1 MDCCVLHTLIGWYTP
16 SPRLKSRFTQIS
28 PYSRGWW
35 LMAVDLHPFRGLAPT
50 VVLCHHY
57 VVLFGVLRYRGL
69 RCAPPTAVIFHRY
82 AVLCGCLA
90 IIMHYAL
97 CIMNYALKKAHGWD
111 PITANAVPSGICI
124 CFKLS
129 ALGFKLREAVNYEL
143 FCFSNPLCFL
153 YQNQN

>member
-1 MDCCVLHTLIGWYTP
+1 MMYGFSPPPTEIEVYPDIALQSRLVADGRGFAPIPWVGTHGCVLSPLRGSIWCVALPWVTLRSTHGCD
-16 SPRLKSRFTQIS
+16 IS
-28 PYSRGWW
+28 P
-35 LMAVDLHPFRGLAPT
+35 
-50 VVLCHHY
+50 
-57 VVLFGVLRYRGL
+57 
-69 RCAPPTAVIFHRY
+69 
-82 AVLCGCLA
+82 LCGSMWLPCNN
-90 IIMHYAL
+90 YAL